1 MNSNIKLE
9 LTKNSKIE
17 SVDFNNLPFGS
28 VYSDHMFVCD
38 FKEGK
43 WQNPTIKPF
52 APISLMPSA
61 KIFHYGQSIFEGMKA
76 YKDKNNNTLLFRP
89 LDNCK
94 RLNISAERM
103 VIPQIPEDLFMNGL
117 KKLLEVDNNWI
128 PTNEGSSLYIR
139 PFMFASGNGFH
150 ASPAD
155 EYKLIIA
162 TAPSGA
168 YFAGKVKVLI
178 EEKYARAANGGVG
191 FAKAGGNYAAQ
202 FYPTQ
207 LAVEKGYNQVIWTD
221 DNTHEY
227 IEEAGAM
234 NIFIRINDTLIT
246 SPTSDRILDGIT
258 RKSIIQIA
266 KDSGIDVEVRK
277 ISVSEVISAAQ
288 SGSLKEMFGAGTAA
302 VISPIASFGYKEQDY
317 ELPELENS
325 FALTLKNKLQIFKLT
340 KQKILTDGELKY
352 NLLNIKY
359 KTSTLL
365 GFFFFVVLTQI
376 HYMKKLLLF
385 IYVAFFISCQTSL
398 EKDKKK
404 PSIKHKQYI
413 TV

>member
-1 MNSNIKLE
+1 MNSQIEIKHIE
-9 LTKNSKIE
+9 KSKIAT
-17 SVDFNNLPFGS
+17 VDFNNLPFGS
-28 VYSDHMFVCD
+28 VFSDHMLTCT

-43 WQNPTIKPF
+43 WQDPIIEPY
-52 APISLMPSA
+52 APISLDPSA

-76 YKDKNNNTLLFRP
+76 YKDAEGNTLLFRP
-89 LDNCK
+89 LENCK
-94 RLNISAERM
+94 RLNKSAERL
-103 VIPQIPEDLFMNGL
+103 VIPQIPEETFMRGL
-117 KKLLEVDNNWI
+117 KALLKLDEAWI

-155 EYKLIIA
+155 EYKFMIC

-207 LAVEKGYNQVIWTD
+207 LAIEKGYNQVIWTD

-234 NIFIRINDTLIT
+234 NIFVRIDDTLIT

-258 RKSIIQIA
+258 RKSIIQLA
-266 KDSGIDVEVRK
+266 KDLNIDVQERK
-277 ISVSEVISAAQ
+277 ISVSEVVVAAQ
-288 SGSLKEMFGAGTAA
+288 SGSLKEMFGTGTAA
-302 VISPIASFGYKEQDY
+302 VISPISGFGYQEKDY
-317 ELPELENS
+317 ELPQLDKP
-325 FALTLKNKLQIFKLT
+325 FAALLKKTITDIQTNKSEDTYGWRVQL
-340 KQKILTDGELKY
+340 
-352 NLLNIKY
+352 
-359 KTSTLL
+359 
-365 GFFFFVVLTQI
+365 
-376 HYMKKLLLF
+376 
-385 IYVAFFISCQTSL
+385 
-398 EKDKKK
+398 
-404 PSIKHKQYI
+404 
-413 TV
+413 

>member
-1 MNSNIKLE
+1 MNSNIKIA
-9 LTKNSKIE
+9 LTKNSKID

-28 VYSDHMFVCD
+28 VFSDHMFVCD
-38 FKEGK
+38 YKDGK
-43 WQNPTIKPF
+43 WQNPTIQPY
-52 APISLMPSA
+52 AAISLDPSA

-76 YKDKNNNTLLFRP
+76 YKDADKNTLLFRP

-94 RLNISAERM
+94 RLNKSAERM
-103 VIPQIPEDLFMNGL
+103 VIPQLPEAIFMDGL
-117 KKLLEVDNNWI
+117 KKLLEIDNAWI

-139 PFMFASGNGFH
+139 PFIFASGNGFH
-150 ASPAD
+150 ASPAT
-155 EYKLIIA
+155 EYKFIIA

-207 LAVEKGYNQVIWTD
+207 LAIEKGYNQVIWTD
-221 DNTHEY
+221 DTSHEY

-258 RKSIIQIA
+258 RKSILQIA
-266 KDSGIDVEVRK
+266 EDSGINVEVRK
-277 ISVSEVISAAQ
+277 ITVTEVVEAAKN
-288 SGSLKEMFGAGTAA
+288 GSLKELFGAGTAA
-302 VISPIASFGYKEQDY
+302 VISPIAGFGFKGEDF

-325 FALTLKNKLQIFKLT
+325 YA
-340 KQKILTDGELKY
+340 
-352 NLLNIKY
+352 
-359 KTSTLL
+359 
-365 GFFFFVVLTQI
+365 TQ
-376 HYMKKLLLF
+376 L
-385 IYVAFFISCQTSL
+385 
-398 EKDKKK
+398 KKK
-404 PSIKHKQYI
+404 I
-413 TV
+413 TDIQTNKSEDPYGWRVQL